1 MDGQGPG
8 LRPSQGEDSEDK
20 YKYAILSLSHILESK
35 KKQVKRI
42 LNNISYLI
50 SYAHYLFNTLK

>member
-8 LRPSQGEDSEDK
+8 LRPSQGEDSKDK

-35 KKQVKRI
+35 KKQMKRI
-42 LNNISYLI
+42 LIIYVI
-50 SYAHYLFNTLK
+50 